1 MPSTVRV
8 SNRAWKAL
16 KEIAE
21 QTGETM
27 QGVLERAV
35 EAYRRQWLLERANKA
50 YAALR
55 SDPEKW
61 DEEVAER
68 REWEAPLADGLEGS
82 E

>member
-8 SNRAWKAL
+8 SSRAWEVL

-35 EAYRRQWLLERANKA
+35 EAYRRQWLLEKANEA

-55 SDPEKW
+55 NDPEKW

-68 REWEAPLADGLEGS
+68 REWEATLADGLEGGG
-82 E
+82 